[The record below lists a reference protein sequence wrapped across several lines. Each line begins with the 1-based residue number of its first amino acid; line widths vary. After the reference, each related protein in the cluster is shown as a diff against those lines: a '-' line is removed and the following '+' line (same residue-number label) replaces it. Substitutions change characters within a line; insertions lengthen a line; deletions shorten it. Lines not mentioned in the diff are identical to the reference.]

1 MRTEMEHYFRQ
12 IAPDLPAEKA
22 AKELWRSVDSFGEE
36 GSREKELGIEQ
47 AILGKSSRPEE
58 SRSPA

>member
-1 MRTEMEHYFRQ
+1 MEHYFRQ
-12 IAPDLPAEKA
+12 IAPDLPPEKA

-47 AILGKSSRPEE
+47 AILRELRPPEA